1 MGNETFKYQMVSSG
15 IMGEQI
21 NVRLSEQMLVSAK
34 NYVKANGF
42 DNVQELIKEALREKL
57 FESQSLSNKELA
69 LVKKLVLAS
78 DKNNLYGSEK
88 ELFRKLRRK

>member
-1 MGNETFKYQMVSSG
+1 MKNETFKYQMVSDG

-21 NVRLSEQMLVSAK
+21 NVRLSEQMLTNAK

-57 FESQSLSNKELA
+57 FESQPLNNKEMA

-78 DKNNLYGSEK
+78 EKNNLYGSEK

>member
-1 MGNETFKYQMVSSG
+1 MKGETFKYQMVSNG

-21 NVRLSEQMLVSAK
+21 NLRLSEEMLMSAK
-34 NYVKANGF
+34 NYAKANGF
-42 DNVQELIKEALREKL
+42 GNVQELIKETLREKL
-57 FESQSLSNKELA
+57 FENKQISSKELA

-78 DKNNLYGSEK
+78 EKNNLYSSEK